1 MRWGILRP
9 NMFTNTCSCIYT
21 EYHLY
26 KDVLIFIYSYILYVP
41 FSAHLSPCYHSILPL
56 VSSALST
63 TLSLSG
69 FLPHSLPLSLCLF
82 HIQHHTLLPVDH
94 KEGAGGWEERVRG
107 RENKRRKDSGS
118 GKEQKNKHKTL
129 RCKKAYG
136 SACLSEDSG
145 PWRSKQRRT
154 KKIKTWAGNRAKK
167 SKQRKSTPRPT
178 QIKKRTMIDI
188 EKHIDVFRGSDR
200 IFRRRERE
208 AALGRPGWRSVPVF
222 EILLTAKAISWR
234 WLCCQLLGWLAVKY
248 GGWESAASSPRQPDG
263 WSPRG
268 EEQQQEKMGEVR
280 TVGGRRAEERNI
292 RKR

>member
-1 MRWGILRP
+1 
-9 NMFTNTCSCIYT
+9 MFLSQPISPPVITPFYLWFHPPCLPPS
-21 EYHLY
+21 LY
-26 KDVLIFIYSYILYVP
+26 
-41 FSAHLSPCYHSILPL
+41 L
-56 VSSALST
+56 VSFP
-63 TLSLSG
+63 TLSLSPSAYST
-69 FLPHSLPLSLCLF
+69 FSTTPCSLW
-82 HIQHHTLLPVDH
+82 II
-94 KEGAGGWEERVRG
+94 KRGRAGGRKEWGEG
-107 RENKRRKDSGS
+107 KIRE
-118 GKEQKNKHKTL
+118 GKIVGVEKSKKNKHKTL

-167 SKQRKSTPRPT
+167 SKQRKSTPRST